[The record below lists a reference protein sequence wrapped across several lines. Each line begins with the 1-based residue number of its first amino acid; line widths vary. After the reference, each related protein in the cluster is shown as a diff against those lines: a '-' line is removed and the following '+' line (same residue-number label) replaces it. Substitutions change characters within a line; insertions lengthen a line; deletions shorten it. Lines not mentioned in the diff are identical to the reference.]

1 MASSASFDFPSNI
14 DPRLHTRSN
23 TYGGYPSDLSD
34 VVANASE
41 KMLEVNGHFVRIKMI
56 ADQRAMEIEKLQ
68 EVVASKTAENNDLT
82 VEIRTLK
89 EALELFARDYH
100 ENRQA
105 SSGGFLSISS
115 EILPPK
121 QALKI
126 RTDNPQ
132 VHYWVKKEYT
142 HAMRKQNRGETDG
155 NATTV
160 QVKRKRGRPPRESD
174 DEEDHSAHFYLENQD
189 GTPVDKSTIAEMSR
203 KARMLWRTLDKNG
216 LAPETFGKIS
226 KKAWD
231 YFSRTILADQTHEFL
246 LLCDDGEWKLREWS
260 TKSYPSWYRNKHLP
274 PKTEKNPTDLDK
286 GQANE
291 DNSKLI
297 EALQNPELICMAS
310 EDSPEH
316 GNGDPDPREKSS
328 DEYHKDVPG
337 LDDSDNDDDDPDT
350 NSGGDNDDLNAE
362 DPEQHAGN
370 GDNITGY
377 ETNSPTAG
385 PPDSPTPSSM
395 GTHTPSPSVLL
406 DPFAPVSDTPTTS
419 VIHPP
424 GTANEGSTAN
434 STTSA
439 TATGL
444 RIKLNIRATRKPPS
458 DATDKPTHTPGPA
471 THEATMTEADR
482 INHDNELCPRLGTPS
497 TNAHAD
503 ETRATTSKKRKHQ
516 NTPATTAK
524 KLKTS
529 DAMAIPTEGNSV
541 RNICMRS
548 WNKRQP
554 GGQGPLSEFDN
565 YFKSLT
571 NVQKELFKKE
581 QRTAQATARKAKV
594 AAKKANS
601 VPNAN

>member
-1 MASSASFDFPSNI
+1 MI
-14 DPRLHTRSN
+14 
-23 TYGGYPSDLSD
+23 
-34 VVANASE
+34 ANASE
-41 KMLEVNGHFVRIKMI
+41 KMLEVNGHFIRTKII
-56 ADQRAMEIEKLQ
+56 ADQRATEIEKLQ
-68 EVVASKTAENNDLT
+68 EVVASKTKENDELK
-82 VEIRTLK
+82 VETKTLK
-89 EALELFARDYH
+89 EALELFAKDYH
-100 ENRQA
+100 DNRHA
-105 SSGGFLSISS
+105 NGGGFLSISS

-121 QALKI
+121 QAL
-126 RTDNPQ
+126 RLRSDNPD

-142 HAMRKQNRGETDG
+142 CAMRKQNRGETDG

-189 GTPVDKSTIAEMSR
+189 GSSIDKSTIAEMSR

-231 YFSRTILADQTHEFL
+231 YFSRTILADHTHEFL

-274 PKTEKNPTDLDK
+274 PKTEKNTTDSDK
-286 GQANE
+286 GQTNE
-291 DNSKLI
+291 DNSKLL
-297 EALQNPELICMAS
+297 EALQNPELIRMAS
-310 EDSPEH
+310 EDSPEY
-316 GNGDPDPREKSS
+316 GNGDPDPKEKSS
-328 DEYHKDVPG
+328 DEDRSDMPG
-337 LDDSDNDDDDPDT
+337 LDDTDNDDDDPDA
-350 NSGGDNDDLNAE
+350 NSGGDDDDLSAE
-362 DPEQHAGN
+362 DTEQQADSGN
-370 GDNITGY
+370 NDTGY

-385 PPDSPTPSSM
+385 PLDSPTPSNRFQST

-406 DPFAPVSDTPTTS
+406 DPFAPVSATPTTS

-424 GTANEGSTAN
+424 CTVNEGSTGN

-482 INHDNELCPRLGTPS
+482 INHDDELCPRIGTPS

-516 NTPATTAK
+516 NTPAATAK

-529 DAMAIPTEGNSV
+529 NAMAIPTEGNSV

-548 WNKRQP
+548 WNERQP

-571 NVQKELFKKE
+571 DAQKEPFKKE